1 MGMFMPEDIPYRIT
15 KFMSGDMQFPFV
27 KQNEIIGTFYIFGKE
42 HKINGPIEILDATNL
57 AKRAITQLSTDI
69 RVLRN
74 SPGKINSDLI
84 RQSYTQRALQISVES
99 SNPNLVDPSHFN
111 KRIAADPTILSN
123 CFVEHITYY
132 KQDYFFELFQ
142 PFKDYQVP
150 SSLVRILEGRMLLL
164 IFNVKNPTLLP
175 FEHTLTPFVTWV
187 RKTSKNVD

>member
-1 MGMFMPEDIPYRIT
+1 MFMPDDISYRIT

-57 AKRAITQLSTDI
+57 AKRAMTQLSTDI

-99 SNPNLVDPSHFN
+99 PNSNLVDPSHFN
-111 KRIAADPTILSN
+111 KRVAADPAILSN

-164 IFNVKNPTLLP
+164 VFNVKNPTLLP

>member
-1 MGMFMPEDIPYRIT
+1 MPEDISYRIT

-99 SNPNLVDPSHFN
+99 PNSNLVDPSHFN
-111 KRIAADPTILSN
+111 KRVAADPTILSN

-142 PFKDYQVP
+142 PFKEKELP
-150 SSLVRILEGRMLLL
+150 LSLRKKLQGRMLLL
-164 IFNVKNPTLLP
+164 GFNVKDSRSLP
-175 FEHTLTPFVTWV
+175 FESTLTPFIKWMI
-187 RKTSKNVD
+187 KTSK

>member
-1 MGMFMPEDIPYRIT
+1 MPEDISYRIT

-27 KQNEIIGTFYIFGKE
+27 KQNEIIGSFYIFGKE

-99 SNPNLVDPSHFN
+99 PNSNLVDPSHFN
-111 KRIAADPTILSN
+111 KRVAADPTILSN

-142 PFKDYQVP
+142 PFEDYQVP

-164 IFNVKNPTLLP
+164 VFNVKNATLLP

>member
-1 MGMFMPEDIPYRIT
+1 MGMFMPEDISYRIT

-27 KQNEIIGTFYIFGKE
+27 KHNEIIGTFYIFGKE

-99 SNPNLVDPSHFN
+99 PNSNLVDPSHFN
-111 KRIAADPTILSN
+111 KRVAADPTILSN

-164 IFNVKNPTLLP
+164 VFNVKNPTLLP